1 MNLKFKKLFK
11 NIQVAFI
18 SIKEIMYKYL
28 ITGGAGLIGSN
39 LLRELIKK
47 KILKY
52 MLLTIYGEAK

>member
-1 MNLKFKKLFK
+1 
-11 NIQVAFI
+11 
-18 SIKEIMYKYL
+18 MYKYL

-52 MLLTIYGEAK
+52 MLLTIYGEGK